1 MSDIG
6 RFGLESAP
14 GGLRL
19 VQSLVNTSL
28 SGQEGEPERD
38 HLADATTADAWLRAA
53 LADWSSATG
62 RAEPTLSLRRADL
75 APLRQLRARLR
86 ESLRANAA
94 HVERDEP
101 QAATL
106 PDFDV
111 RLTLNPDGTVG
122 HRPLGTGWQ
131 GVAGLVATELLLAGA
146 TGTLTR
152 LKTCAAPHCGA
163 CFYDASPNRSRAW
176 HDTKVCGNV
185 PNLRASRA
193 RRKAATLP

>member
-19 VQSLVNTSL
+19 VQSLLNTSL
-28 SGQEGEPERD
+28 SGQDGEPERD
-38 HLADATTADAWLRAA
+38 HLADVTTADAWLRAA
-53 LADWSSATG
+53 LADWSAATG
-62 RAEPTLSLRRADL
+62 RDEPTLSLRRTDL
-75 APLRQLRARLR
+75 APLRDVRERLR

-94 HVERDEP
+94 HVDRAEP
-101 QAATL
+101 APTA
-106 PDFDV
+106 PAGFDV
-111 RLTLNPDGTVG
+111 RLTLNPDGTVD

-131 GVAGLVATELLLAGA
+131 GVAGLVTTELLLAQA
-146 TGTLTR
+146 TGTLPR
-152 LKTCAAPHCGA
+152 LKTCAAPQCGA

-176 HDTKVCGNV
+176 HDTKMCGNV